1 MSLVPCRNCPE
12 TFLDL
17 LDTPDSYIGQ
27 AGKVVVV
34 NGSENGLVF
43 QDISSLIGTK
53 ILMFDTLEQL
63 KNFDASSLSI
73 NTLAFVRNIKTL
85 FVLHDR
91 VNFLQSSTDPFDI
104 SFYDLNRNKIWT
116 REDTISLF
124 IDPANGNDSYSGLL
138 PSEAKMT
145 VSSVLNILNNTKNK
159 KIILHLAQ
167 NLSYDFSG
175 SNISTEE
182 DVYIYLQTAS
192 ELFDLRI
199 NEAKNVFITCGIS
212 GRVDAT
218 SSYIN
223 VKEKVFIYNCD
234 FVAGTIKAQEL
245 LLENG
250 NLIIEDISDVRE
262 TKVTINNGDLKLT
275 SSVNTNSLIIYTN
288 RLENERIFLEISQPP
303 LGSPVILNKTNY
315 NYYNNL
321 ITLEKEFVCADNNK
335 TYILSNLSDEEVVL
349 YKNKYPASNK
359 FFLINLFWRREDTD
373 EPITNKFFKM
383 VFDRKNLITYINL
396 PIILWTDNKPYY
408 LLGPGESIVFKF
420 NTDGSLF
427 KKLIVKG
434 VFSNVVTED
443 DILEISSNNYLINL
457 NSQNIDYK
465 DIFYYEESDFNSI
478 VDYLVIK
485 NKSRVLNF
493 LIGDLVFE
501 VGY

>member
-1 MSLVPCRNCPE
+1 MSLVPCRNCPN

-27 AGKVVVV
+27 ANKVVVV
-34 NGSENGLVF
+34 NSSENGLVF

-53 ILMFDTLEQL
+53 VLMFDTLEQL
-63 KNFDASSLSI
+63 KNFDASSLST

-85 FVLHDR
+85 FVLHNR
-91 VNFLQSSTDPFDI
+91 LNFFQSSTDPFDI
-104 SFYDLNRNKIWT
+104 SFYDFSRNKIWT

-145 VSSVLNILNNTKNK
+145 ISSVLNILNNTKNK

-167 NLSYDFSG
+167 SSLYDFNG
-175 SNISTEE
+175 SNINTEE
-182 DVYIYLQTAS
+182 DVYIYLQAAS
-192 ELFDLRI
+192 ELNSLTI
-199 NEAKNVFITCGIS
+199 NEAKNVFIICGTN
-212 GRVDAT
+212 GRVNAT

-223 VKEKVFIYNCD
+223 VRGKVFIYNCN
-234 FVAGTIKAQEL
+234 FLVGVIKAQEL
-245 LLENG
+245 LLKDG
-250 NLIIEDISDVRE
+250 NLIIEDVSDVRE
-262 TKVTINNGDLKLT
+262 TKVTINNGDLILT
-275 SSVNTNSLIIYTN
+275 PNVEINSLIIYTE
-288 RLENERIFLEISQPP
+288 RLENERIMLEVYTPP
-303 LGSPVILNKTNY
+303 IGSPQLLNKTNY

-321 ITLEKEFVCADNNK
+321 ATLEKEFVCVNNNK
-335 TYILSNLSDEEVVL
+335 TYVLSNLSDEEVVL
-349 YKNKYPASNK
+349 YKNKYPTSNK
-359 FFLINLFWRREDTD
+359 FFLINLFWRREDGD

-420 NTDGSLF
+420 NTDASLF
-427 KKLIVKG
+427 KKLIIKG
-434 VFSNVVTED
+434 VYSDTITED
-443 DILEISSNNYLINL
+443 DILEISSNSYLTNL
-457 NSQNIDYK
+457 NSQSIDYK

-485 NKSRVLNF
+485 NKSENLNF
-493 LIGDLVFE
+493 LISDLVFE

>member
-27 AGKVVVV
+27 ANKVVVV
-34 NGSENGLVF
+34 NSSENGLVF

-85 FVLHDR
+85 FVLHNR
-91 VNFLQSSTDPFDI
+91 ANFLQSSTDPLDI
-104 SFYDLNRNKIWT
+104 SFYDLSRNKIWT

-124 IDPANGNDSYSGLL
+124 IDPTNGNDSYSGLL

-145 VSSVLNILNNTKNK
+145 ISSVLNILNNTKNK

-167 NLSYDFSG
+167 NLSYDFNG
-175 SNISTEE
+175 SNINTEE
-182 DVYIYLQTAS
+182 DVYIYLRTAS
-192 ELFDLRI
+192 ELNGLRI
-199 NEAKNVFITCGIS
+199 NDAKNVFIICDVN

-218 SSYIN
+218 FSYIN
-223 VKEKVFIYNCD
+223 AKEKVFVYNCN
-234 FVAGTIKAQEL
+234 FVVGTIKAQEL

-250 NLIIEDISDVRE
+250 NLIIEDISNVGK
-262 TKVTINNGDLKLT
+262 TKVTINNGDLILT
-275 SSVNTNSLIIYTN
+275 PNVITDSLTIYTD
-288 RLENERIFLEISQPP
+288 RLENERIFLEIFQPP
-303 LGSPVILNKTNY
+303 FGSPTTLNKTNY

-321 ITLEKEFVCADNNK
+321 ISLEKEFVCVNNNK
-335 TYILSNLSDEEVVL
+335 TYVLSDLSDEEVVL
-349 YKNKYPASNK
+349 YRNKYPASNK
-359 FFLINLFWRREDTD
+359 FFLINLFWRREDAD

-408 LLGPGESIVFKF
+408 LLGPGESVVFKF
-420 NTDGSLF
+420 NTNGSLF
-427 KKLIVKG
+427 KKLIIKG
-434 VFSNVVTED
+434 VFSNTITED
-443 DILEISSNNYLINL
+443 DILEISSNSYLINL

-485 NKSRVLNF
+485 NKSRNLNF